1 MKRNRRKNGRGI
13 AATGLEAAICL
24 TAWQGFAA
32 TDTPWLKGVT
42 DKDPL
47 TYRCGEKIVFTLTL
61 ERAETLPTGLD
72 IVWTRT
78 GDDGRQETGKAPADP
93 SKPLTVETTLDRPGF
108 VRLYAILRDS
118 TGKVWAPK
126 GVKVKKNNTQNPVNQ
141 R

>member
-1 MKRNRRKNGRGI
+1 MKENVRENGRGI
-13 AATGLEAAICL
+13 AATGLAAAICL

-61 ERAETLPTGLD
+61 ERAETLPSGLD

-78 GDDGRQETGKAPADP
+78 GAPPPTTTRPTFTLLVSFRRFIFLRGRH
-93 SKPLTVETTLDRPGF
+93 
-108 VRLYAILRDS
+108 
-118 TGKVWAPK
+118 
-126 GVKVKKNNTQNPVNQ
+126 
-141 R
+141 